1 MRIANSKNGQSGEL
15 RMFLVIFAK
24 FYILEKQLC
33 FKKSLISILPKP
45 PKPKWLQ
52 INGKNRF
59 LKLS

>member
-33 FKKSLISILPKP
+33 FKKITYLNSPKAS
-45 PKPKWLQ
+45 KAQ
-52 INGKNRF
+52 MAAN
-59 LKLS
+59 